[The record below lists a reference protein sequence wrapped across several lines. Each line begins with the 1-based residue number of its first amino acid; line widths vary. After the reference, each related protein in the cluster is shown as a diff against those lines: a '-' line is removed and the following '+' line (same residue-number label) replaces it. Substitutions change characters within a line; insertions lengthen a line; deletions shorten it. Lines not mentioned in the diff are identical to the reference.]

1 MVCVAGMSS
10 VVAGLAVNVWSGG
23 VGTEFAGGSC
33 LVLEWEMISRS
44 GYMKFYRVGLLRRV
58 DHRLIGH

>member
-33 LVLEWEMISRS
+33 LVLEWEISRS
-44 GYMKFYRVGLLRRV
+44 GYMSFYRVGLLRGFH
-58 DHRLIGH
+58 HRLIGY